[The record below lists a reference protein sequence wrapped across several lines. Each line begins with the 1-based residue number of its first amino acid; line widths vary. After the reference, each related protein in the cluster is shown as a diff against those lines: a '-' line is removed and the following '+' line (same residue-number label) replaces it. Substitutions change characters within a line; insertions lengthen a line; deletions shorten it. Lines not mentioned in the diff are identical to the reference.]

1 MGGREGGREGGE
13 VIYTKTGYK
22 TDNFTICSPSL
33 GNKLCTLLRI
43 TYLVYRRIKKV
54 NQRYLLSHIVFENI
68 KRIQEPYGLCGWHVG
83 NHESCSVAV
92 RVCLIININ
101 SFDLRPDQR

>member
-1 MGGREGGREGGE
+1 MELDRLEGWWGEKGGE

-22 TDNFTICSPSL
+22 PDNFTICSPSL
-33 GNKLCTLLRI
+33 GNKLCTLLRT

-68 KRIQEPYGLCGWHVG
+68 KRIKDYVG
-83 NHESCSVAV
+83 GMLATTSLV
-92 RVCLIININ
+92 LW
-101 SFDLRPDQR
+101 P

>member
-1 MGGREGGREGGE
+1 MELDRWRRGREGGE

-83 NHESCSVAV
+83 NHESFSETPCV
-92 RVCLIININ
+92 LW
-101 SFDLRPDQR
+101 P